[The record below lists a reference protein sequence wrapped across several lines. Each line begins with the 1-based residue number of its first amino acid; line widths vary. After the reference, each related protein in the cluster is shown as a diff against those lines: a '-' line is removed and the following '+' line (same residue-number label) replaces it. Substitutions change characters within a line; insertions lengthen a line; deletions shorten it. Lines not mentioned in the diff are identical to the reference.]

1 MILCYVVLK
10 FVSDSFTYAGHSPI
24 FDESFEFTI
33 TVPELAL
40 LRIAVLDDEF
50 IGDDFIGQYTVPVS
64 CLRTGKLPNN

>member
-10 FVSDSFTYAGHSPI
+10 CIFGSFTFTGHSPI

-64 CLRTGKLPNN
+64 CLRTGMLSNN